1 MLQIIIR
8 TVTMLVCLLLPMAA
22 SAGMFDFMKEEKKVV
37 VVPAVTLPSAAFKM
51 GEMLDAQLVERLN
64 LLEGPAK
71 GYTLIV
77 TTPVDLNNL
86 ELSSPLARQMGEEL
100 ALWFVQSGYKVQEI
114 RKGRT
119 VLFEPQE
126 GELLLTR
133 RQTLLGNENVRSSII
148 MVTTYTQSR
157 KSIRFNTRLLHAGT
171 NEVLAMSSQTIP
183 LNSEMRTLAASSSG
197 KSGVPVTGI
206 MPSVGTRLP

>member
-1 MLQIIIR
+1 MLHIILR
-8 TVTMLVCLLLPMAA
+8 TVTMLVCLLLPVAA
-22 SAGMFDFMKEEKKVV
+22 SADMFDFMKKEEKPVV
-37 VVPAVTLPSAAFKM
+37 SYVTLPSAAFKM

-77 TTPVDLNNL
+77 TTPVDLNDL
-86 ELSSPLARQMGEEL
+86 EASSPLARQMGEEL

-119 VLFEPQE
+119 VLFEPNE
-126 GELLLTR
+126 GEMLLTR
-133 RQTLLGNENVRSSII
+133 RQTLLGNENIRSSLI

-157 KSIRFNTRLLHAGT
+157 KSIRFNTRLLHAAT

-183 LNSEMRTLAASSSG
+183 LNSEMRTLAVSTNG
-197 KSGVPVTGI
+197 KSGAQLTGI

>member
-1 MLQIIIR
+1 
-8 TVTMLVCLLLPMAA
+8 
-22 SAGMFDFMKEEKKVV
+22 
-37 VVPAVTLPSAAFKM
+37 
-51 GEMLDAQLVERLN
+51 
-64 LLEGPAK
+64 
-71 GYTLIV
+71 
-77 TTPVDLNNL
+77 
-86 ELSSPLARQMGEEL
+86 
-100 ALWFVQSGYKVQEI
+100 
-114 RKGRT
+114 

-157 KSIRFNTRLLHAGT
+157 KSIRFNTRLLHAGS